1 MANREIL
8 LYNAKLAEQ
17 AERYDEMVGFMDSI
31 SKLGVELTS
40 EERNLFSIGYK
51 NFMGAK
57 RLAWRAIALEV
68 EHAERI
74 AASEIP
80 CLKRFKDVIEEE
92 MRQLAHKLIHL
103 IDTSLFKA
111 ELEGEPKAFYLKLKA
126 DYFRYL
132 AEIETGNDKKDA
144 AECSLSAYK
153 DAYEVATSLLPPTHP
168 IRLGIALNFS
178 VFYYEIANSADR
190 ACKLAKQAFDDAIA
204 ELDNISEDNYKDATL
219 VMQLIRD
226 NLTLWTTDM
235 ASATAQEEKRPVR

>member
-1 MANREIL
+1 MRNWQ
-8 LYNAKLAEQ
+8 NKLKDTKVLSKYLVTQ
-17 AERYDEMVGFMDSI
+17 LEMVGFMDSI

-57 RLAWRAIALEV
+57 RLAWRAIALDV
-68 EHAERI
+68 EQAERR
-74 AASEIP
+74 AAREVP
-80 CLKRFKDVIEEE
+80 CLRRFKDVIEEE

-103 IDTSLFKA
+103 IDTSLFKP
-111 ELEGEPKAFYLKLKA
+111 ELEGEPKAFYLK
-126 DYFRYL
+126 F
-132 AEIETGNDKKDA
+132 
-144 AECSLSAYK
+144 AYK